1 MALEQYL
8 IELVRKVFVADNSL
22 SRNSENCK
30 NICSILDEGT
40 TDDVNENV
48 SHLKKAQY

>member
-1 MALEQYL
+1 MGLEQYL

-22 SRNSENCK
+22 PRNSENCK